1 MTPISPITDHS
12 SRSTKH
18 SSDMLYRLMKFA
30 AVGAAGVAVQAL
42 TLALLLR
49 VAGLHYLVATA
60 LAVEATALHNFVWH
74 RKWTWRDRPG
84 SHWALV
90 LLRFNLTNGVASII
104 GNVTLMLVFVGV
116 MELNPYA
123 SNLLALTICSLINF
137 CLSDRVVFV

>member
-1 MTPISPITDHS
+1 
-12 SRSTKH
+12 
-18 SSDMLYRLMKFA
+18 
-30 AVGAAGVAVQAL
+30 
-42 TLALLLR
+42 
-49 VAGLHYLVATA
+49 
-60 LAVEATALHNFVWH
+60 
-74 RKWTWRDRPG
+74 
-84 SHWALV
+84 V